1 MEDRIRG
8 HGYELYKKQAGTQSN
23 RLFRARVVY
32 LWNDLDEKTAAV
44 DPVEK
49 SKRKLSEFGG

>member
-44 DPVEK
+44 DPVEIEEK
-49 SKRKLSEFGG
+49 AE